1 MNKMLKTFILT
12 GCLALTAQIHAEDKD
27 PQAIQ
32 KENQERWSKLMNLI
46 NREIQTIKNNKY
58 SGADLKHRLF
68 ELYSEKIKLIREKET
83 QNLLKADPKD
93 VAGKGKDSYFK
104 NSREQYQTAQKYAL
118 SLIPQYPNY
127 ERISEIYYAM
137 AINSRDFGSAED
149 TEKFLK
155 MAIKTSKENNKT
167 MYNAKTAL
175 AEYYYNN
182 KKYNEAISY
191 YNDILKNQDNEW
203 FGKHLYNASWCHL
216 KERNFKK
223 ALELIKESFET
234 TKNKKYV
241 SMKEQINQAIGIFF
255 VQADATREGIEF
267 YERNTTPSSP
277 WLLMLASSSMNKN
290 NFSITEDV
298 LRAALKDTKNRKN
311 ANDEMKV
318 RLAQL
323 DIYRESKKDDLY
335 FETANNI
342 LDLSKKNKLDKDDV
356 FSAMNKI
363 KEVAGF
369 MQINL
374 VKDKNADEVKYSK
387 EDYKKIMR
395 YFDILAVLD
404 KPNKNLYRYYQGETA
419 LSTHDFKT
427 ALKFYVRSVMNSKIN
442 KDAGETTKKSLEA
455 MLSTLELA
463 KLEKKKEDEYT
474 IFAFKNYVI
483 FYPKSE
489 KSQVIYQKLFSK
501 YFEQHVTKKAVN
513 ILLVYKKH
521 YPEDE
526 KIHREMLTQ
535 ILDTYIKEKNTDKL
549 AFWVR
554 RIEKGYLNYS
564 KDYIENSIA
573 ILGGL
578 LFDKYQ
584 ALEKQGKMKEA
595 MNGYESIYESKQY
608 PNRIKAEAAYAIAT
622 LHQDQNKAKDS
633 YKWLRKSLD
642 IYDNKDLIK
651 VTPSLLVLAKGYR
664 LLQNFE
670 VSTELAANISKR
682 FCDQAFKEKDGFYEL
697 VLQNNAIEQTEAK
710 KLLSLEDSYK
720 DCKIEKRFLEKN
732 QLDNME
738 QLILSD
744 KLKEVTAYFEVHS
757 DNDKLARL
765 VGRYMRF
772 KFWQAPSKDKESMKK
787 MIIAMNEKTPAM
799 NLNNLFDQ
807 YDHVMEFREK
817 ILNQKFVFT
826 SLPKFDEDKYNSEIE
841 QYFNIIQELNKE
853 AVRLSKDSLP
863 EEIILIRE
871 VLALP
876 YFSLVDAINGFTPQ
890 GVDNKYLEGFRGGMR
905 QITESLLAKGLQVDR
920 EKTAYL
926 EKNNYFFEVQKHDKF
941 ENIKAMSEE
950 KIAEKNLQDSLNFHS
965 ALLFTNTLD
974 LSKGQRK

>member
-1 MNKMLKTFILT
+1 MIKTLILT
-12 GCLALTAQIHAEDKD
+12 ASLALSTHIRAEEKD
-27 PQAIQ
+27 PAALQ

-58 SGADLKHRLF
+58 SGAELKHRLF

-83 QNLLKADPKD
+83 QNLLKADPKE
-93 VAGKGKDSYFK
+93 AAAKGKDSFFK
-104 NSREQYQTAQKYAL
+104 NSRDQYQTAQKYAL

-155 MAIKTSKENNKT
+155 MAIKHSRENNKT

-191 YNDILKNQDNEW
+191 YNDVLKNTDHEW
-203 FGKHLYNASWCHL
+203 YGKHLYNASWCHL

-234 TKNKKYV
+234 TKIKKYV
-241 SMKEQINQAIGIFF
+241 SMREQINQAIGIFF

-267 YERNTTPSSP
+267 YERNTSPSSP

-290 NFSITEDV
+290 NFSLTEDI

-342 LDLSKKNKLDKDDV
+342 LELSKKNKLEQDDL
-356 FSAMNKI
+356 FAAMNKI

-374 VKDKNADEVKYSK
+374 VKDKNTDEVRFSK
-387 EDYKKIMR
+387 DDYKKIMR
-395 YFDILAVLD
+395 YFDILSSLD
-404 KPNKNLYRYYQGETA
+404 KPNKNQYRYYQGETA

-427 ALKFYVRSVMNSKIN
+427 ALKYYVRAVMNSKIK
-442 KDAGETTKKSLEA
+442 KDNGDVTKKSLEA
-455 MLSTLELA
+455 MLATIELA
-463 KLEKKKEDEYT
+463 KLDKKKEDEYT
-474 IFAFKNYVI
+474 IFAFKNYVL
-483 FYPKSE
+483 FYPVSE

-501 YFEQHVTKKAVN
+501 YFENHQTKKAVN
-513 ILLVYKKH
+513 ILLVYKKN
-521 YPEDE
+521 YPGDE

-554 RIEKGYLNYS
+554 KIEKGYLNFTN
-564 KDYIENSIA
+564 DYIQNSIA

-584 ALEKQGKMKEA
+584 ALERQGKMKEA
-595 MNGYESIYESKQY
+595 MAGYESIFESKQY

-633 YKWLRKSLD
+633 YKWLKKSLD

-670 VSTELAANISKR
+670 VSAELAASISKR
-682 FCDQAFKEKDGFYEL
+682 FCDQAFKEKEGFYEV
-697 VLQNNAIEQTEAK
+697 VLSNSAIEETDAK
-710 KLLSLEDSYK
+710 KLLSLEDSFK
-720 DCKIEKRFLEKN
+720 ECKLEKRFLEKN

-744 KLKEVTAYFEVHS
+744 KMKDVTAYFDSHT

-765 VGRYMRF
+765 TGRYMRF
-772 KFWQAPSKDKESMKK
+772 KFWQTPSKDKEAMKK
-787 MIIAMNEKTPAM
+787 MIIAMSEKSPAM
-799 NLNNLFDQ
+799 NMGNLFEQ
-807 YDHVMEFREK
+807 YDHVVEFREK
-817 ILNQKFVFT
+817 ILNQKFTFT
-826 SLPKFDEDKYNSEIE
+826 SLPQFDEEKYNSEIE
-841 QYFNIIQELNKE
+841 QYFSIIQELNKE
-853 AVRLSKDSLP
+853 AVRLSKESAP
-863 EEIILIRE
+863 EEIILIRD

-876 YFSLVDAINGFTPQ
+876 YFALVDAINGFTPQ

-905 QITESLLAKGLQVDR
+905 QITESLIAKGLQVDR

-950 KIAEKNLQDSLNFHS
+950 KMAEKNLQDSLNFHS
-965 ALLFTNTLD
+965 ALLFSNTLD
-974 LSKGQRK
+974 LSRGQRK